1 MQKILTGL
9 KPTGDLTLGNYI
21 GSIKQMVNLQEE
33 YDSYIFVADLHALTI
48 PQDPK
53 EINERIRKF
62 IAMYI
67 ACGIDP
73 NKNTIYLQ
81 SENDYI
87 PAMSYLLECTTSYG
101 EASRMIQFKE
111 KSKKN
116 ANFSVGLLTYPI
128 LMAADIL
135 YCDADYVPVGI
146 DQKQHVELAR
156 DVAER
161 FNNRYGNT
169 FVLPQPLITKGGTK
183 IKDLKDPS
191 KKMSKSEEN
200 PQGVIS
206 MFDNPDDIIKKIMK
220 ATTDSDSKVKYDLEN
235 KPGISNLLNIA
246 TSLSGIPIED
256 LEREFEGKGYGEF
269 KKYVAKLTASHISI
283 IQDRYNKL
291 INSDELDQILDEGIA
306 KSRKMA
312 QEKYQIMRER
322 MGIVRKEYNY
332 DYSIDSSGK
341 TK

>member
-1 MQKILTGL
+1 MKKILTGL
-9 KPTGDLTLGNYI
+9 KPTGDMTLGNYI
-21 GSIKQMVNLQEE
+21 GSIKQMVSLQEQ

-53 EINERIRKF
+53 EINDRIRKF

-73 NKNTIYLQ
+73 TKNTIYIQ
-81 SENDYI
+81 SENEFI
-87 PAMSYLLECTTSYG
+87 PGISYLLECTTYYG

-111 KSKKN
+111 KSKQN

-135 YCDADYVPVGI
+135 YCDADYIPVGI

-156 DVAER
+156 NIAER
-161 FNNRYGNT
+161 FNNRYGDT
-169 FVLPQPLITKGGTK
+169 FILPEPLVSKSGTK
-183 IKDLKDPS
+183 IKDLKDPT

-206 MFDNPDDIIKKIMK
+206 MFDDKKTITKKIMG
-220 ATTDSDSKVKYDLEN
+220 AVTDSDSIVKYDPDN
-235 KPGISNLLNIA
+235 KPGISNLINIA
-246 TSLSGIPIED
+246 SILSGKSIED
-256 LEREFEGKGYGEF
+256 IEKDFEGKGYGDF
-269 KKYVAKLTASHISI
+269 KKYVASVTADHIGE

-291 INSDELDQILDEGIA
+291 INSDELEKILNDGIT
-306 KSRKMA
+306 KSRELARNKYKIMC
-312 QEKYQIMRER
+312 EK
-322 MGIVRKEYNY
+322 MGIVRYEY
-332 DYSIDSSGK
+332 K
-341 TK
+341 

>member
-1 MQKILTGL
+1 MEKILTGL

-21 GSIKQMVNLQEE
+21 GSIKQMVNMQDK

-48 PQDPK
+48 PQDPY
-53 EINERIRKF
+53 ELNNRIKKF

-67 ACGIDP
+67 ACGLDP
-73 NKNTIYLQ
+73 QKNTIYIQ
-81 SENDYI
+81 SENEYI

-111 KSKKN
+111 KSKQN
-116 ANFSVGLLTYPI
+116 ANFSVGLLTYPV

-156 DVAER
+156 NIAER
-161 FNNRYGNT
+161 FNSRYGDV
-169 FVLPQPLITKGGTK
+169 FKLPNPLISSTGTK
-183 IKDLKDPS
+183 IKDLKDPT

-206 MFDNPDDIIKKIMK
+206 MFDSPDVIEKKIMK
-220 ATTDSDSKVKYDLEN
+220 ATTDSDNTIKYDPEN

-246 TSLSGIPIED
+246 SVITGLSIKQ
-256 LEREFEGKGYGEF
+256 LEEQFENKGYGDF
-269 KKYVAKLTASHISI
+269 KKYVARVTAEHISKI
-283 IQDRYNKL
+283 
-291 INSDELDQILDEGIA
+291 
-306 KSRKMA
+306 
-312 QEKYQIMRER
+312 QEKYNQLIENKELDNILDKGIQKSRELAKEKYELMKIK
-322 MGIVRKEYNY
+322 MGVTRKNIKE
-332 DYSIDSSGK
+332 I
-341 TK
+341 

>member
-1 MQKILTGL
+1 MKKILTGL

-21 GSIKQMVNLQEE
+21 GSIKQMVNLQHE

-48 PQDPK
+48 YQDPC
-53 EINERIRKF
+53 EVNDRIRKF

-73 NKNTIYLQ
+73 KKNVIYLQ
-81 SENDYI
+81 SENEYI
-87 PAMSYLLECTTSYG
+87 PAISYLLECTTSYG

-111 KSKKN
+111 KSKQN

-135 YCDADYVPVGI
+135 YCDAEYVPVGI

-156 DVAER
+156 NIAER
-161 FNNRYGNT
+161 FNSRYGET
-169 FVLPQPLITKGGTK
+169 FSLPEPFISSEGTK
-183 IKDLKDPS
+183 IKDLKDPT

-206 MFDNPDDIIKKIMK
+206 MFDKPEDIVKKIMR
-220 ATTDSDSKVKYDLEN
+220 ATTDSDNEIKYDMEN

-246 TSLSGIPIED
+246 TSITGIPTSQIVED
-256 LEREFEGKGYGEF
+256 FEGKGYGEF
-269 KKYVAKLTASHISI
+269 KRFVAEVTSSHILG
-283 IQDRYNKL
+283 IQEKYNRL
-291 INSDELDQILDEGIA
+291 IDSDELDEILNSGIK
-306 KSRKMA
+306 KSRELA
-312 QEKYQIMRER
+312 FNKYKIMTQK
-322 MGIVRKEYNY
+322 MGITRKK
-332 DYSIDSSGK
+332 IDR
-341 TK
+341 